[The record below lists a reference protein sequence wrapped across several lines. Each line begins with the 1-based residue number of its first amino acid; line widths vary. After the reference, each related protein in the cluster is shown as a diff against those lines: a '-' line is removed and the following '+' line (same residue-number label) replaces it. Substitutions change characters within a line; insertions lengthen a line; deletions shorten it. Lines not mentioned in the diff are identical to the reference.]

1 MAILVTDFY
10 DNLSPEYRDNMGW
23 DWESTMRKEGASL
36 ARFVANVA
44 GKSSPFS
51 VLDCS
56 CGIGT
61 QAIGLALQ
69 GNQVHATDLSTV
81 SIDCARQEA
90 KNLGATMTFGVADF
104 RELEASISD
113 TFDVVL
119 SCDNSIAHCLQ
130 DEDLDAAMTSMK
142 ARLNPGGLLLIS
154 LRDYDAL
161 VVDKLRFNNEHVDD
175 RPDGRRIVFQLWD
188 WASDGGSY
196 RNSQFLI
203 KETDGNYEVKHF
215 ETELRALLRDELK
228 AAVKNAGFKD
238 IRWHAPEDSGYYQ
251 PIVTARIQ

>member
-1 MAILVTDFY
+1 MAAPVTDFY

-23 DWESTMRKEGASL
+23 DWEATMRKEGASL
-36 ARFVANVA
+36 ARFIASETE
-44 GKSSPFS
+44 KSGRYSL
-51 VLDCS
+51 LDCS

-69 GNQVHATDLSTV
+69 GYQVHATDLSTV
-81 SIDCARQEA
+81 SVDCARQEA
-90 KNLGATMTFGVADF
+90 INLGATMTFGVADF
-104 RELEASISD
+104 FKLEATISD

-119 SCDNSIAHCLQ
+119 TCDNSIAHCLK
-130 DEDLDAAMTSMK
+130 DEDLAAALASMK
-142 ARLNPGGLLLIS
+142 NRLNPGGLLLIS
-154 LRDYDAL
+154 FRDYDAL

-188 WASDGGSY
+188 WACDGGSY

-215 ETELRALLRDELK
+215 ETELRALLRDQLI
-228 AAVKNAGFKD
+228 AAVKNTGLKD
-238 IRWHAPEDSGYYQ
+238 IRWHAPEASGYYQ
-251 PIVTARIQ
+251 PIVTARNQ